1 PALYRTRTSISP
13 TLQSPG
19 STAAARSR
27 FRTAVRISQ
36 VEKGSS
42 SAPLQ
47 RRQRL
52 QHLLVVAV
60 DADLLP
66 HLAHGSRGVDQE
78 GRALDAHGLLAVHVL
93 LAPGAIGFG
102 DLVIGVGEEGEV
114 EGVLVAEL
122 AVTRHVVGGDAE
134 DHGVLGPYLGA
145 AVAEGAGLLGAARGV
160 VLGVEVENDRL
171 AAERG
176 EPELLAV
183 VGLQREIG
191 RGRALFDPIESFR
204 HAVSPRENG

>member
-1 PALYRTRTSISP
+1 MRSPSSVRSVSRTSRVRAPSGRNSSQSPPPGGISPWSFGPEKCPPLIKRIRRSPLGVAPTTRGGSSVTLISNRSSVTKSAMIAVPPSAPALYRTRTSISP

-102 DLVIGVGEEGEV
+102 DLVIGVGE
-114 EGVLVAEL
+114 
-122 AVTRHVVGGDAE
+122 
-134 DHGVLGPYLGA
+134 
-145 AVAEGAGLLGAARGV
+145 
-160 VLGVEVENDRL
+160 
-171 AAERG
+171 
-176 EPELLAV
+176 
-183 VGLQREIG
+183 
-191 RGRALFDPIESFR
+191 
-204 HAVSPRENG
+204 